1 MIEIEKNS
9 MEERILK
16 ILMSR
21 YPVKFSELR
30 NELGLKESTIMN
42 SLNKLCLK
50 KIIELEILPDET
62 FIRLIRTDL
71 RFRGL
76 NPVQKK
82 KIIEKRAKIKK
93 KEDYE
98 GMMYL

>member
-30 NELGLKESTIMN
+30 NELGLKESIIMN
-42 SLNKLCLK
+42 SLDKLRLK

-71 RFRGL
+71 IKPGAE
-76 NPVQKK
+76 KK
-82 KIIEKRAKIKK
+82 
-93 KEDYE
+93 DY
-98 GMMYL
+98 